1 MLASVCHFSFFPRVE
16 PVSFFDQPSILDLNE
31 KSLTFLDATT
41 HLYKRWCPSVGPS
54 VGPYVPRYFRKTNMA
69 DFEEKKSSNDIKN
82 IGTISVDEVVASYV
96 PPRYLLLLLL
106 LLLFLWALFL
116 WQLLLLALWQLWK
129 T

>member
-1 MLASVCHFSFFPRVE
+1 MVPLFSFHFVC
-16 PVSFFDQPSILDLNE
+16 VFVFV
-31 KSLTFLDATT
+31 FVDA
-41 HLYKRWCPSVGPS
+41 PSVRPS
-54 VGPYVPRYFRKTNMA
+54 VPRYFRKTNMA

-96 PPRYLLLLLL
+96 PPRYFLLLLL